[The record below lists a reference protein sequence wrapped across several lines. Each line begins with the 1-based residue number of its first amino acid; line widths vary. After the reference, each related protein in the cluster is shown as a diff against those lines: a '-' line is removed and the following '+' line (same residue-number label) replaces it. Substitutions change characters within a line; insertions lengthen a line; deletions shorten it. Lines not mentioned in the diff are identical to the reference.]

1 MATLKLKN
9 INKVYDNGVQAVFDF
24 NIDINDKEFIVFVGP
39 SGCGKSTTLRMIAG
53 LEEITSGELY
63 IDDHL
68 VNSVVPKDR
77 DIAMVFQNYA
87 LYPHMTV
94 YNNMAFALKLRKI
107 PCPLFEKSEEVDAI
121 RKENYALYRHI
132 KSLKY
137 KIKKLHEP
145 KELLDDV
152 DASLEQIYANEEKIA
167 KMQKPIIGIYEEQI
181 KRSSKEKKALESEKT
196 KLEAQTQ
203 HYSPEQY
210 ELYNSAIN
218 DTKAMIADT
227 KNGIEALEKSRT
239 LENTRQVTAQ
249 IKRLTKKQ
257 QYLLE
262 KKNDLEAKAQKVS
275 LETLNVL
282 KEGIKQKEVQI
293 EEKQKEIEY
302 YSNNQVHVY
311 KSRKLSAYEIALEI
325 YKFAA
330 TLDLRKYLFRKPAA
344 LSGGQRQRVALGRA
358 IVRKPK
364 VFLMDEPLSNLD
376 AKLRVQTRSEIS
388 KIHKRVGATTIY
400 VTHDQTEAMTMADRI
415 VVMKDGYVQQID
427 SPERVYNDP
436 SNLFVAGF
444 IGNPPMNFVET
455 TFDGKKLTI
464 AGEKPV
470 EIKLNKEQIALLSAH
485 KEAPYDV
492 TVGIRPE
499 SIYLKG
505 DPKLG
510 KDAQIYDI
518 ICDFRELLGYD
529 LIVYTFIN
537 EQRLLFKLSS
547 ETGVKS
553 DDKLSIGFNG
563 SSLYFFDKETTKRI
577 K

>member
-1 MATLKLKN
+1 MANLKLKN

-53 LEEITSGELY
+53 LEEITSGELF

-107 PCPLFEKSEEVDAI
+107 PCPLYEKNEEVDAI
-121 RKENYALYRHI
+121 RKENIGHYRQI
-132 KSLKY
+132 LAINR
-137 KIKKLHEP
+137 KIKKQHEP
-145 KELLDDV
+145 KELLDLV
-152 DASLEQIYANEEKIA
+152 DKILEVIYANEEKINTL
-167 KMQKPIIGIYEEQI
+167 QKPIIGIYEEKI
-181 KRSSKEKKALESEKT
+181 K
-196 KLEAQTQ
+196 KLEK
-203 HYSPEQY
+203 
-210 ELYNSAIN
+210 EL
-218 DTKAMIADT
+218 
-227 KNGIEALEKSRT
+227 RT
-239 LENTRQVTAQ
+239 LEREKA
-249 IKRLTKKQ
+249 K
-257 QYLLE
+257 LE
-262 KKNDLEAKAQKVS
+262 KQLEKVVEDVVQVIKDGIAQK
-275 LETLNVL
+275 EH
-282 KEGIKQKEVQI
+282 QI

-302 YSNNQVHVY
+302 FKNNEVHVY
-311 KSRKLSAYEIALEI
+311 KDRKLTKYEIALEI

-330 TLDLRKYLFRKPAA
+330 ILDLRKYLFRKPAA

-427 SPERVYNDP
+427 SPEKVYSDP
-436 SNLFVAGF
+436 NNLFVAGF
-444 IGNPPMNFVET
+444 IGNPPMNFLET
-455 TFDGKKLTI
+455 RFDGHGLI
-464 AGEKPV
+464 VLGEKPI
-470 EIKLNKEQIALLSAH
+470 EIKLSKEQIELLR
-485 KEAPYDV
+485 KYKDGDYEV
-492 TVGIRPE
+492 TVGLRPE
-499 SIYLKG
+499 NIYQDG

-510 KDAQIYDI
+510 KDAQKFDI
-518 ICDFRELLGYD
+518 VCDFRELLGYD

-537 EQRLLFKLSS
+537 EQRLLFKLPS
-547 ETGVKS
+547 ETGIKS
-553 DDKLSIGFNG
+553 EDKLTIGFN
-563 SSLYFFDKETTKRI
+563 SSALYFFDKETTNRI